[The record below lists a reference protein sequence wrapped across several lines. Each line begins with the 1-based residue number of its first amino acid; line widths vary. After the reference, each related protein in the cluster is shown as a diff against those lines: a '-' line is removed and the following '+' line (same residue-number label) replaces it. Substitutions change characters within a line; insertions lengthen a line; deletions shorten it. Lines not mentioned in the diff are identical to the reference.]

1 MQTHTGNPYNV
12 SVGQIWVNCDKRFS
26 DVAVVVLLVRD
37 DLGYAQVRV
46 KKTGRLRRIRLD
58 RFRERSNG
66 YRLVS
71 GVSE

>member
-1 MQTHTGNPYNV
+1 MQLKSGNPYNV
-12 SVGQIWVNCDKRFS
+12 KVGQVWVNCDKRFAG
-26 DVAVVVLLVRD
+26 VEVTVLLVRD

-46 KKTGRLRRIRLD
+46 EKSGKLRRIRLD

-71 GVSE
+71 GGEA